1 MLKLWPQLQFK
12 GAAVVELA
20 LSIEVSEMVPMG
32 GRGLEEGLS
41 LSEDESS
48 PSEHGHGRS
57 CCR

>member
-1 MLKLWPQLQFK
+1 MWPQLQFK